1 MMIKGHDPA
10 VNWKIE
16 IKFDLDEIIGTNG

>member
-1 MMIKGHDPA
+1 MIKGHDPA